1 MLDGLAMRRR
11 SFVDIKR
18 EHRFP
23 DATRAVVRVR
33 SKIERISRSV
43 MNVRGT
49 NAGCR
54 NLTGVQKVAGVF
66 VSASC
71 MYSDFPTKVSSG
83 AVFSR
88 ELKAGICAD
97 RRHLLR
103 YSMLV
108 EIGLPQE
115 ERITLSVR

>member
-1 MLDGLAMRRR
+1 MLDELAMTRR
-11 SFVDIKR
+11 SFVDIRR

-23 DATRAVVRVR
+23 DAIRAVVSVR
-33 SKIERISRSV
+33 SKIERISGRV
-43 MNVRGT
+43 VDVRGT

-54 NLTGVQKVAGVF
+54 NLTGEQKVAGAF
-66 VSASC
+66 LASC
-71 MYSDFPTKVSSG
+71 MYGDFTTEVSSS

-88 ELKAGICAD
+88 KLKAGICAD

-108 EIGLPQE
+108 KPGLPHE
-115 ERITLSVR
+115 ERITLRMR